1 MDRHQVFELQRAGLE
16 AFIRAT
22 AHASEGGRL
31 AELDG
36 VVGAVIPA
44 CAERSLPNSVV
55 WRDVGSLRAAL
66 GELAAAYDQAG
77 VAAWTVWVP
86 EGEDEAAELLESS
99 GHRFDGS
106 PAAMYMRL
114 ADLAAPAV
122 RDLDWDAAAEPAEV
136 GRVNDLAYGFPVG
149 KGPGPAIGHGPAE
162 LGTRLYRARV
172 GGETV
177 SVMQT
182 LDVGDDCVVTMV
194 ATLPDHRGRGLAGRL
209 LWAAL
214 AEARERGLVT
224 STLQASILGAGI
236 YERIGYGVAGRLR
249 LYERRR

>member
-1 MDRHQVFELQRAGLE
+1 MDRESVFELQRAGLE
-16 AFIRAT
+16 AFIRTT
-22 AHASEGGRL
+22 AHASEGGAL
-31 AELDG
+31 AQLDG
-36 VVGAVIPA
+36 VVGAVVPA

-55 WRDVGSLRAAL
+55 WRDIDSLRAAL
-66 GELAAAYDQAG
+66 DDLAAAYEEAG
-77 VAAWTVWVP
+77 VTAWTVWVP
-86 EGEDEAAELLESS
+86 ESEDHAAGLLEAA

-106 PAAMYMRL
+106 PAAMYMSL
-114 ADLAAPAV
+114 AGLAEPELD
-122 RDLDWDAAAEPAEV
+122 DLDWDAAAEPAEV

-177 SVMQT
+177 SVLQT
-182 LDVGDDCVVTMV
+182 IDVGGDCLVTMV
-194 ATLPDHRGRGLAGRL
+194 ATLPEHRGGGLAGHL

-214 AEARERGLVT
+214 AEARERGLET
-224 STLQASILGAGI
+224 STLQASLLGAAV
-236 YERIGYGVAGRLR
+236 YERLGYRVAGRLR